1 MRQRTVTLRIAEKAL
16 AVLDEQRRGGLGESA
31 LQNDTQRQI
40 NVAFELGFGNAGFLK
55 ILPIEIGDTVVA
67 QRIERP
73 AAAPERRRNTQAR
86 NGRENIRPEQRR
98 VPGDRAAPVMADDG
112 GALFAECRHQRD
124 HVADIVEDGVGA
136 DIRRRGSASKP
147 AHIGRHDMEARGRD
161 GRDLMPPGIRKFR
174 PAMTKHNKRTF
185 ALFAQKE
192 LDPVGGN
199 GAGG

>member
-1 MRQRTVTLRIAEKAL
+1 MDLRALPRRGQFPVAVDIAIPVEPAAEAGFLIGFAEARQIRFAEPMRQRTVTLRIAEKAL

-86 NGRENIRPEQRR
+86 N
-98 VPGDRAAPVMADDG
+98 
-112 GALFAECRHQRD
+112 
-124 HVADIVEDGVGA
+124 
-136 DIRRRGSASKP
+136 
-147 AHIGRHDMEARGRD
+147 
-161 GRDLMPPGIRKFR
+161 
-174 PAMTKHNKRTF
+174 
-185 ALFAQKE
+185 
-192 LDPVGGN
+192 
-199 GAGG
+199 